1 MSFEGLTEEL
11 KAKAKTCKTPEELTA
26 LAEAEGIELTD
37 EMLEAVSGGVSDE
50 TCIELDTC
58 ASYCQ
63 IFEYYGRGRDGDAF
77 QCTWVTQ
84 SNAPA
89 APLNCMEVT
98 GI

>member
-1 MSFEGLTEEL
+1 MFEELNEEL
-11 KAKAKTCKTPEELTA
+11 KEKARACKSAEELTA
-26 LAEAEGIELTD
+26 LAEAEGIELTY
-37 EMLEAVSGGVSDE
+37 EMLDAASGGVSDE

-63 IFEYYGRGRDGDAF
+63 IFEYYGRGRDGDSF

-84 SNAPA
+84 ANAPA